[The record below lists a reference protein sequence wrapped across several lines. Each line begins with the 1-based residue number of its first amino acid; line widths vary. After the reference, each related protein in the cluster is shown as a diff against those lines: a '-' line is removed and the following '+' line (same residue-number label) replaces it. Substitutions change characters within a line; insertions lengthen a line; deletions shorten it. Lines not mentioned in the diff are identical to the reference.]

1 MKTMTQ
7 RQQVLRHLQ
16 ENGSITSW
24 EAIMKFHATRLSGII
39 YSLRKGLPH
48 CLHDGEQQRE
58 ALHEVLLTSGGGKL
72 MRVEFTVLG
81 EPKGKGRPQFS
92 TYGGRIT
99 TRTPKDTVIYENLVR
114 MEYQRQCGK
123 ARFAEKVML
132 RVEVTAY
139 YGIPKSASQKKE
151 ASDA

>member
-1 MKTMTQ
+1 
-7 RQQVLRHLQ
+7 
-16 ENGSITSW
+16 
-24 EAIMKFHATRLSGII
+24 
-39 YSLRKGLPH
+39 
-48 CLHDGEQQRE
+48 
-58 ALHEVLLTSGGGKL
+58 

-114 MEYQRQCGK
+114 IEYQRQCGK
-123 ARFAEKVML
+123 ARFAEKAML

-139 YGIPKSASQKKE
+139 YGIPKSASQKKRRQMLE
-151 ASDA
+151 GTIRPTKKPDSDNVLKSICDSLNGIAYRDDAQVVDCIVKKLYSDVPRVEVSISSIPNAQETA

>member
-1 MKTMTQ
+1 
-7 RQQVLRHLQ
+7 
-16 ENGSITSW
+16 
-24 EAIMKFHATRLSGII
+24 
-39 YSLRKGLPH
+39 
-48 CLHDGEQQRE
+48 
-58 ALHEVLLTSGGGKL
+58 
-72 MRVEFTVLG
+72 
-81 EPKGKGRPQFS
+81 
-92 TYGGRIT
+92 
-99 TRTPKDTVIYENLVR
+99 